1 MKKWLFVLAGMWF
14 AGVASAQDYR
24 AVYNPYRN
32 TTLSPYLNL
41 LRGGS
46 PAVNYYMSV
55 VPGRELRDMPLTSQ
69 GTIPLDTP
77 PSQPRIDEHG
87 ELLPL
92 QPQTGHSPSFLFFG
106 GYYSYNTPART
117 YFPLTPSRR

>member
-1 MKKWLFVLAGMWF
+1 MKKWLFALAGLWF
-14 AGVASAQDYR
+14 AGSASAQDYR
-24 AVYNPYRN
+24 AGYNPYRG

-55 VPGRELRDMPLTSQ
+55 VPDRERQDMPLTSQ
-69 GTIPLDTP
+69 GTFPLDTP
-77 PSQPRIDEHG
+77 SQPPISEHG
-87 ELLPL
+87 ELLPML
-92 QPQTGHSPSFLFFG
+92 PQTGHTASFLFFG
-106 GYYSYNTPART
+106 GYYSYNTPARS